1 MFVSENGEDRAD
13 CGHDLDTPCRTLPA
27 AIRTSSPD
35 DVILLDALRGT
46 GRFMTCGE
54 LNIVDITKDI
64 TITGFRGVASI
75 GCDPTDSRGTLY
87 NIDGGDTIINV
98 TLANVTLSNTNMM
111 LDNVNLHLEYATLN
125 DSKIYS
131 TANSSQSDHIGF
143 SVLYSRWYGVP
154 PTHFNSS
161 EANTLDPIIRISAK
175 YLYLKYY
182 NSQFYHQMQE
192 FRVSDRTD
200 FTISHI
206 LFGSLTH
213 GLSIHGGIY
222 LTVSRTGMSRV
233 LVEDSIFRDQVSF
246 DPINSIR
253 NLFQAA
259 FYVRAT
265 KPGPEPDPRSNATV
279 VISRCQ
285 FLHNERG
292 LTFIGPLDK
301 PHVIDCTFL
310 NNIAMHAGA
319 GILYLVEPG
328 VRSYVT
334 NSTFK
339 NNAAGKYR
347 PESITNYT
355 ETFQINGDEVRI
367 HSECCKGVISFVGKG
382 GAIRVQR
389 GILYANN
396 CNFVNN
402 TARLLGGA
410 VFVDRE
416 SEMYIDG
423 SYLENSKSHTHALQ
437 GDLIYSDGK
446 VTIRDVQFL
455 VQTAAS
461 HVAVLRHSGDHW
473 SINVTDVSLQCPV
486 GYRLRITNTSAYGV
500 HAYGLMRSYMMDQL
514 SYFCESCPRNKY
526 SLDFGFLNYS
536 LVYSKTAYYT
546 LLIDGNEP
554 QAAYNGTYT
563 YHDIECLECP
573 YGARCQ
579 NGITA
584 VPNFWGYTQ
593 DSSTLAFQHCPRG
606 YCCSSTECPDYNT
619 CAVHRTGELCGR
631 CNDDYSEAL
640 FSSQCVPNNNCSS
653 TWLWP
658 LAIMSGLMY
667 FLFLLFQ
674 KDIRDLI
681 FASTMSWKEMPCCK
695 SKILYSST
703 NNHASADEALTNP
716 LQDTEFDIMDHEMS
730 VNINGV
736 KRNNNVKPP
745 EQDEGADE
753 PAANPD
759 TGASFLIILFYYF
772 QDAQLL
778 HIHTVFA
785 LAEGQNKSML
795 KTILSGLFKFRLEL
809 FQFVDKVCFLSHL
822 RPHTKLIIQVFMVP
836 YVLFQ
841 FGVVYFMYQCNRR
854 MRSQSVHTS
863 ISQHN
868 TTSTP
873 PRRDDSSKTAKR
885 LATGFVLSLLFTYQ
899 KLATTCFTLLNC
911 VPVSN
916 RMVLYIEGT
925 ITCYELWQYGAM
937 AYVGACIV
945 PFCLTL
951 LLGPGLLKD
960 GLIGLPQFFCACIF
974 PAPFLIYWVIIR
986 LKLRGQRPNVDN
998 VHLSDEAQAVI
1009 NILQGPFKDTESSLF
1024 GPTCGQGILIGRR
1037 LVLVILYTFVNDPLI
1052 RMLCMMLVCFI
1063 ILLHHVHVLPFKDTK
1078 GNLAGSTSAAALLV
1092 MGVINLVRAG
1102 FEAAEYTPQ
1111 GPNEVLMYVFEEVED
1126 VLMLWFPLGVMIIV
1140 FVSLGVNFAMT
1151 FLRCMFRDQSRHV
1164 PEAVP
1169 NTPSTTI

>member
-1 MFVSENGEDRAD
+1 MHFERVY
-13 CGHDLDTPCRTLPA
+13 L
-27 AIRTSSPD
+27 
-35 DVILLDALRGT
+35 
-46 GRFMTCGE
+46 
-54 LNIVDITKDI
+54 
-64 TITGFRGVASI
+64 
-75 GCDPTDSRGTLY
+75 
-87 NIDGGDTIINV
+87 
-98 TLANVTLSNTNMM
+98 
-111 LDNVNLHLEYATLN
+111 VNCHLHTTEE
-125 DSKIYS
+125 
-131 TANSSQSDHIGF
+131 SDHNGL
-143 SVLYSRWYGVP
+143 SVQHSRWDGVP

-161 EANTLDPIIRISAK
+161 EASIVDPVIQIKSF
-175 YLYLKYY
+175 YLNLYFY
-182 NSQFYHQMQE
+182 NSSFYHQKQE
-192 FRVSDRTD
+192 YKVYKTD
-200 FTISHI
+200 FLISHI
-206 LFGSLTH
+206 FFGNIPNH
-213 GLSIHGGIY
+213 LSIHGGIY
-222 LTVSRTGMSRV
+222 LTVHRDAISWIT
-233 LVEDSIFRDQVSF
+233 LQDSIFRDQASF

-259 FYVRAT
+259 FYVRAIIPKGIKST
-265 KPGPEPDPRSNATV
+265 PDSNATV
-279 VISRCQ
+279 DIARSQ
-285 FLHNERG
+285 FLNNERG
-292 LTFIGPLDK
+292 LTFIGPLRR
-301 PHVIDCTFL
+301 PHVHDCIFL

-328 VRSYVT
+328 VESYVT
-334 NSTFK
+334 NCTFK

-347 PESITNYT
+347 PESIKNYT
-355 ETFQINGDEVRI
+355 DTFQINGDEVRI

-389 GILYANN
+389 GVLHAKDSR
-396 CNFVNN
+396 FVNN

-410 VFVDRE
+410 LFVDRE
-416 SEMYIDG
+416 GRMLIEG

-437 GDLIYSDGK
+437 GDLIYSDGN
-446 VTIRDVQFL
+446 VTIRDVKFI

-473 SINVTDVSLQCPV
+473 SINVTDVALQCPV
-486 GYRLRITNTSAYGV
+486 GYRLRVTNTSAYGV
-500 HAYGLMRSYMMDQL
+500 HDYGLMRSYMMDQL

-536 LVYSKTAYYT
+536 LVYSEFAYYT

-554 QAAYNGTYT
+554 EAAYNGTYT

-593 DSSTLAFQHCPRG
+593 DNSTLAFQHCPRG

-619 CAVHRTGELCGR
+619 CALHRTGDLCGR
-631 CNDDYSEAL
+631 CNDNYSEAL
-640 FSSQCVPNNNCSS
+640 FSSQCVSNKNCDL

-681 FASTMSWKEMPCCK
+681 FASTMRWKEMPCCK
-695 SKILYSST
+695 SNSLYTPT
-703 NNHASADEALTNP
+703 NSHESHDEPLSNP
-716 LQDTEFDIMDHEMS
+716 LQETDLDTMDHEISMT
-730 VNINGV
+730 VNVNGV
-736 KRNNNVKPP
+736 KRNNNIKPP
-745 EQDEGADE
+745 GDESSDDNAD
-753 PAANPD
+753 PAPD

-785 LAEGQNKSML
+785 LVDGHNKSMI

-841 FGVVYFMYQCNRR
+841 FGVVYFFYQCNKR
-854 MRSQSVHTS
+854 MHAQPVRSSTS
-863 ISQHN
+863 HN
-868 TTSTP
+868 STSSKNSDT
-873 PRRDDSSKTAKR
+873 SKTAKR

-899 KLATTCFTLLNC
+899 KLAATCFNLLNC
-911 VPVSN
+911 VPVNN

-925 ITCYELWQYGAM
+925 ITCYELWQYMVM
-937 AYVGACIV
+937 AYVAACIV
-945 PFCLTL
+945 PFCITL

-960 GLIGLPQFFCACIF
+960 GLIGLPQFFCACIC
-974 PAPFLIYWVIIR
+974 PAPFLVYWVFIRIR
-986 LKLRGQRPNVDN
+986 LKSQRPNTD
-998 VHLSDEAQAVI
+998 HLQLSDEAQAVI
-1009 NILQGPFKDTESSLF
+1009 NILQGPFKDTESALF

-1063 ILLHHVHVLPFKDTK
+1063 VLLHHVHVLPFKDTK

-1111 GPNEVLMYVFEEVED
+1111 GPNELLMYVFEEVED

-1140 FVSLGVNFAMT
+1140 FVSLGVNFVMT
-1151 FLRCMFRDQSRHV
+1151 FIRFVFTDKSTSIAQ
-1164 PEAVP
+1164 PQ
-1169 NTPSTTI
+1169 NTSSTTI